1 MKKLLA
7 LLLALVTVT
16 ALFACG
22 GKKDDGKKDDPND
35 PTTESTQ
42 EEIKLPEKDYDGKEY
57 RVSVHDGYGKREIFV
72 PEDSNDPLESSVWNR
87 NQIVQDQ
94 FNCTITPLYT
104 TATGS
109 IHAHANE
116 VAGFILAD
124 QDELDILNTYI
135 CSIGSLVIQNL
146 LLDWSQFDN
155 THLDQSW
162 WTQSIN
168 DKFMIEDHIYTP
180 VGATNITSLLY
191 VMPVLMNRNLA
202 EREGIYDDV
211 ISTIKDGDWTFDYF
225 NNLVATL
232 DYDDIDNEAGPTDG
246 DFYAFQGE
254 GLTIL
259 DMYQFAFD
267 IPMIESDPD
276 RVLKFSWGQ
285 GDYRE
290 KLSNAVD
297 MVLELYCENPGAR
310 GHFGNS
316 GKHIN
321 AFKADKAIFTQVRFL
336 DVFNTI
342 KDMESTYTCLPWFK
356 YDENQEDYLC
366 GMGDNYTQMCM
377 PVTVN
382 DSEFVSIITEAM
394 NMYAEQKMWPAFYED
409 ALRTKYQDDPESF
422 EMIEILMKGRTADLG
437 VPFNTSVGCSTMF
450 RNVINKKTNDILQ
463 QIDGTVDNK
472 MDAVVDIVTQYRN
485 SSRN

>member
-7 LLLALVTVT
+7 LLLALITVV
-16 ALFACG
+16 ALVACG
-22 GKKDDGKKDDPND
+22 GKKEND
-35 PTTESTQ
+35 PGKQTVPPETTK
-42 EEIKLPEKDYDGKEY
+42 EEIKLPEKDYDEKEY
-57 RVSVHDGYGKREIFV
+57 RVSVHDGYCKREIFV
-72 PEDSNDPLESSVWNR
+72 PEDTGDPLESSVWYR
-87 NQIVQDQ
+87 NQLVEDQ
-94 FNCTITPLYT
+94 FNCVIKPIYT
-104 TATGS
+104 QATGN
-109 IHAHANE
+109 IQAHAQE
-116 VAGFILAD
+116 VAGFVLAD
-124 QDELDILNTYI
+124 QDVVDILNTYI
-135 CSIGSLVIQNL
+135 CTIGSLVTQNL
-146 LLDWSQFDN
+146 LLDWTQFTN

-162 WTQSIN
+162 WTQTIN
-168 DKFMIEDHIYTP
+168 DEFMIEDHIYTP

-191 VMPVLMNRNLA
+191 TMPVLMNRNLA
-202 EREGIYDDV
+202 EREGIYDEV
-211 ISTIKDGDWTFDYF
+211 IETVRDGDWTMDYF
-225 NNLVATL
+225 SNLVAQL
-232 DYDDIDNEAGPTDG
+232 GYDDIDQEAGPSNG

-276 RVLKFSWGQ
+276 TVLRFAWGQ

-316 GKHIN
+316 GNHIN
-321 AFKADKAIFTQVRFL
+321 AFKADRAIFTQVRFM

-342 KDMESTYTCLPWFK
+342 KDMESIYTCLPWFK
-356 YDENQEDYLC
+356 YDENQKDYLC

-377 PVTVN
+377 PITVN

-394 NMYAEQKMWPAFYED
+394 NMYAEIKMWPAFYED
-409 ALRTKYQDDPESF
+409 ALRTKYQDDPVSF
-422 EMIEILMKGRTADLG
+422 EMIDLLMKGRTADLG

-463 QIDGTVDNK
+463 QIDANVDGK
-472 MDAVVDIVTQYRN
+472 KDAVVDIVTQYRN
-485 SSRN
+485 SSGI